1 MVFTR
6 AIVQNTQKIFQKTQ
20 KTQPKLID
28 WEKLT
33 N

>member
-1 MVFTR
+1 MSFTR
-6 AIVQNTQKIFQKTQ
+6 AIRENTQKIFQKTQ

-28 WEKLT
+28 WEKI